1 MASKRKQHT
10 SEPRQWRNRIIGHD
24 EVDAEQLLA
33 HPKNW
38 RIHPQH
44 QQEALAGVL
53 DSVGWVQQVVVNRR
67 TNFVLDGHLRAALAI
82 SRGEKVP
89 VVYVDLSEEEES
101 LVLATLDP
109 VSALAVTDQDKLNEL
124 LGDIDT
130 ANAAIDQMLY
140 ALLDE
145 ANKTSLKDEP
155 EPESEE
161 AETSTARKLGD
172 KKAQIKPVLYADE
185 VAVFEQAIRMTGER
199 NRGKAI
205 IAICRAFL
213 DGQERQFDVL
223 AEGTTA

>member
-1 MASKRKQHT
+1 M
-10 SEPRQWRNRIIGHD
+10 
-24 EVDAEQLLA
+24 LA

-82 SRGEKVP
+82 SRREKVP

-101 LVLATLDP
+101 LVLATIDP
-109 VSALAVTDQDKLNEL
+109 VSALAVTDQGKLNEL
-124 LGDIDT
+124 LGDIDV
-130 ANAAIDQMLY
+130 ANAAVDQMLY

-145 ANKTSLKDEP
+145 ANKTSLQDEP

-161 AETSTARKLGD
+161 AETSGGRKLDD
-172 KKAQIKPVLYADE
+172 KKAQIKPVLYAEE

-213 DGQERQFDVL
+213 DAQERQFDVL